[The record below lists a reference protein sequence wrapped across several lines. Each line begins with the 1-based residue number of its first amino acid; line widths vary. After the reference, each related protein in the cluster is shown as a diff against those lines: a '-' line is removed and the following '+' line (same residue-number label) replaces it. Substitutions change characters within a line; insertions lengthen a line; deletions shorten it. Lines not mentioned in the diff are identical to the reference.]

1 MALPLIKT
9 VGVIGT
15 GVIGSSWTAL
25 FLAKGLKVIVT
36 DPAPGAE
43 GKLHDY
49 LIKHWSTIPDVKV
62 TQDDYLNN
70 FKFVEKIDPH
80 LGVLDLIQEVSWPL
94 QKEISSWLVLID
106 LST

>member
-1 MALPLIKT
+1 MSSTPIRT

-43 GKLHDY
+43 AKLHDY
-49 LIKHWSTIPDVKV
+49 LQKHCSEIPNALVSP
-62 TQDDYLNN
+62 DDCLNN
-70 FKFVEKIDPH
+70 FTFVNEIDSY
-80 LGVLDLIQEVSWPL
+80 LGDIDLIQEVS
-94 QKEISSWLVLID
+94 
-106 LST
+106 STL